1 MITIPYGRHD
11 IDESDIEAVVD
22 VLRNGWLTQGPKVKQ
37 FEDAVA
43 EYVGSKYAVAVSNGT
58 VALHL
63 AYSALDVAQGD
74 TVVTTPNTFVA
85 TANAAKYCG
94 ADVHFV
100 DINSNTLNLSIDDLE
115 ASLAKLGAVKVITP
129 VHFAGEPCDMESIA
143 RLASQHNSHII
154 EDAAHALG
162 ASYDD
167 GSKVGCCKYSDMTIF
182 SFHPVKM
189 IAAGE
194 GGMIVTND
202 EAIYRKLLRLRSHG
216 INKGRD
222 QYLLPEMAM
231 TDGEENPWYY
241 EMQELGY
248 NYRITDIQCAL
259 AHSQLSRLDDFLD
272 RRKKLVSQYDAV
284 FFDLDFIK
292 PTQRQDDRTK
302 SAHHLYVVRI
312 DYEACNTTR
321 KDVMNQLKEKGIGT
335 QVHYIPVNRQPY
347 YCQEQPVTGTPE
359 ADKYYQEALSLP
371 LYYSLSDEQQQY
383 VIESLLKILKP

>member
-11 IDESDIEAVVD
+11 IDESDIDAVVD

-37 FEDAVA
+37 FEDVVA

-100 DINSNTLNLSIDDLE
+100 DINSNTLNLSVDELE
-115 ASLAKLGAVKVITP
+115 ASLAKLEAVKVITP

-143 RLASQHNSHII
+143 RLASQHNCHII

-167 GSKVGCCKYSDMTIF
+167 GSKVGCGKYSDMTIF

-216 INKGRD
+216 INKGGD

-259 AHSQLSRLDDFLD
+259 AISQLSKLDTYLA
-272 RRKKLVSQYDAV
+272 RRKVLVSQYDKA
-284 FFDLDFIK
+284 FSQTAHIK
-292 PTQRQDDRTK
+292 PAQGLSGRDS

-312 DYEACNTTR
+312 DYQQCNTTR
-321 KDVMNQLKEKGIGT
+321 KDVINKLMDKGIGT
-335 QVHYIPVNRQPY
+335 QVHYIPINRQPY
-347 YCQEQPVTGTPE
+347 YCQQQDIDDTPE
-359 ADKYYQEALSLP
+359 ADKYYHEALSLP
-371 LYYSLSDEQQQY
+371 LYYSLSDEQQRY
-383 VIESLLKILKP
+383 VIESIYKVLEL